1 MVVSTG
7 APELLTDGEMS
18 NPFDQLKVI
27 KQNWQVGDQREVPA
41 AALDALRGT
50 DAYDSYDQVY
60 YIDGWHWRV
69 EGQIRRP
76 DGKSF
81 YILRCVNE

>member
-1 MVVSTG
+1 M
-7 APELLTDGEMS
+7 MS
-18 NPFDQLKVI
+18 NPFGPLKVI

-41 AALDALRGT
+41 PALEALHGT
-50 DAYDSYDQVY
+50 DGYDSYQQLY
-60 YIDGWHWRV
+60 RIDGLNWRV
-69 EGQIRRP
+69 EGRISRA